1 MSNPSFIKRFIDVV
15 SAQQLTFIILMLF
28 AGLIVPKIFVQ
39 FHPFNG
45 FFLQVIMFSTG
56 LRLNFQEVFTETRDW
71 KTLLLGNGMM
81 MVGLPILVA
90 IPLNLFAPEW
100 ALPFIIAAA
109 MPTGITAPAI
119 VNVLGGRTSLALLM
133 AVSTNAIAPLTVP
146 FVLNFLVGGSVSL
159 DTTDMM
165 WQIASVIVVP
175 LLLAGF
181 IQTHFGSKRLEKAE
195 TGIKIANLSAFGLV
209 VASVASASAQ
219 GGTNGLITI
228 GFDGLLIAALMM
240 VFWFGIAWLTTTV
253 LTWRTRNDRL
263 TITFCLTYMSYAMGI
278 WVADTFF
285 PQTHIAPKLVAI
297 VILVMALFPV
307 FKWLFPER
315 KQAIHRARLIEKV

>member
-1 MSNPSFIKRFIDVV
+1 MSKPSIIKQFVDAV
-15 SAQQLTFIILMLF
+15 SSQQLTFIILMLF
-28 AGLIVPKIFVQ
+28 AGLIIPHVFVQ
-39 FHPFNG
+39 FHPYNG

-56 LRLNFQEVFTETRDW
+56 LRLNFQEVFAETRDW
-71 KTLLLGNGMM
+71 RTLLLGNGMM
-81 MVGLPILVA
+81 MVGLPILIA
-90 IPLNLFAPEW
+90 IPLNIFAPEW

-119 VNVLGGRTSLALLM
+119 INVLGGRTSLALLM
-133 AVSTNAIAPLTVP
+133 AVSTNAVAPLTVP
-146 FVLNFLVGGSVSL
+146 FVLNFLVGKTVALNTS
-159 DTTDMM
+159 DMM
-165 WQIASVIVVP
+165 WEIAAVIVAP
-175 LLLAGF
+175 LLISGF
-181 IQTHFGSKRLEKAE
+181 IQTHLGSKRLEKAE

-219 GGTNGLITI
+219 GGTSGLMNI

-240 VFWFGIAWLTTTV
+240 VFWLGIAWLTTTV

-285 PQTHIAPKLVAI
+285 PETHIAPKLVAI
-297 VILVMALFPV
+297 VILVMGLFPV

-315 KQAIHRARLIEKV
+315 RPDLHRAHLIEKV